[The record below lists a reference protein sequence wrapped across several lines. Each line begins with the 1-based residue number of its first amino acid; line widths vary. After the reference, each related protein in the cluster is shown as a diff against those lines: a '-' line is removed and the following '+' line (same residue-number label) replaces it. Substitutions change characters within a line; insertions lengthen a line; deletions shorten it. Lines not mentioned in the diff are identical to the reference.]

1 DVYDVQRVEV
11 LRGPQGRLYGKN
23 TVGGAVKYVSKPL
36 PTATEGSVTLATGN
50 YGQVTAKGGVG
61 TAAADGQLRLR
72 VAGASLNRDGYG
84 RNLTDGS

>member
-1 DVYDVQRVEV
+1 
-11 LRGPQGRLYGKN
+11 
-23 TVGGAVKYVSKPL
+23 SKPL

-84 RNLTDGS
+84 RNLTDGSPVSDQNTTSGRISAGWFPTGTSFNAQVSV